1 MRLVFDLSEAQHL
14 FLIVRGPTP
23 SCEVAGVI
31 PVRGDKGRNRVDF
44 AGRAGGRN
52 LRPGTYVLSLSPRR
66 QPSANAPTTLVEVV
80 SGRRSV
86 PARAGS
92 RRPSCAAPAAHYTS
106 PTIPL
111 RRDEGGGHGAAGNG
125 NANTS
130 APVLNDE
137 EQHDIM
143 GVAIPDVQFD
153 PRDSGT
159 WLAALVTIG
168 ILAVLGALLLSTI
181 TLVTRFVRGTW
192 NP

>member
-1 MRLVFDLSEAQHL
+1 VSPTRSRARPARSAQA
-14 FLIVRGPTP
+14 
-23 SCEVAGVI
+23 S
-31 PVRGDKGRNRVDF
+31 
-44 AGRAGGRN
+44 
-52 LRPGTYVLSLSPRR
+52 SPRR
-66 QPSANAPTTLVEVV
+66 AE
-80 SGRRSV
+80 
-86 PARAGS
+86 
-92 RRPSCAAPAAHYTS
+92 
-106 PTIPL
+106 PL
-111 RRDEGGGHGAAGNG
+111 RATLHRSKNRIAVRLVVDKPEGQRAAGDG
-125 NANTS
+125 NAHTS

-168 ILAVLGALLLSTI
+168 ILALLGAILLSTI